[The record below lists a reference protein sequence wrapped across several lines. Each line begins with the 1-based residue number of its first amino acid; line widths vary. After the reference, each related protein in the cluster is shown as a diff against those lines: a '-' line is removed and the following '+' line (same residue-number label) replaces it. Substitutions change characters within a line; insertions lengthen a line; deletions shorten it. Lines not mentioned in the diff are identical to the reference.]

1 MPTSLEQRP
10 WDCTFLTGRDTDWF
24 RFQRASRVEAQFL
37 ICGTAPRSGKTMAG
51 CALAF
56 AFKVRGLRVGVMK
69 PVATGCTV
77 SGGIASA
84 DDAEALAAAASSEL
98 PSERICLFRY
108 KTADTPLSAA
118 ISDGAPPP
126 DYGLIADGLR
136 AIQASSDAVIVEEAW
151 SLDAAIDGTRDYASL
166 AIDCGLDLIMVAAR
180 GDGFVADAVRIAEH
194 ARRRKLRW
202 RGMILNCPA
211 PASPAEV
218 TRDAGRLARAVQVPL
233 LGTVRYKEP
242 LGLAIVR
249 SLL

>member
-1 MPTSLEQRP
+1 M
-10 WDCTFLTGRDTDWF
+10 
-24 RFQRASRVEAQFL
+24 EAQFL
-37 ICGTAPRSGKTMAG
+37 ICGTGPRSGKTMAG

-69 PVATGCTV
+69 PVATGCAV
-77 SGGIASA
+77 SGAIASA

-98 PSERICLFRY
+98 SSERICLFRY
-108 KTADTPLSAA
+108 ATADNPLSAA
-118 ISDGAPPP
+118 ILDGAPPP
-126 DYGLIADGLR
+126 DYSSIAEGVR
-136 AIQASSDAVIVEEAW
+136 AIQDSNDAVIVEEAW
-151 SLDAAIDGTRDYASL
+151 CLDATIDGIHDYGSL
-166 AIDCGLDLIMVAAR
+166 ATDCGLELILVAAR
-180 GDGFVADAVRIAEH
+180 RDGFVAEAARIAEH
-194 ARRRKLRW
+194 ARQRNLRW

-218 TRDAGRLARAVQVPL
+218 TRDAGRLAQAVQIPL